1 MATAVQ
7 TNLLW
12 ATLTIPPAAALN
24 GCSSGAA
31 ERQLSVA
38 GNRAVVPLTYGEDRI
53 GGLVLNVLPAGTNSP
68 TLLVQVLWG
77 FALDSINDLRLNDRT
92 LPAGSTQTHYTGS
105 QSTTDA
111 ALVAGFAAQG
121 ITYTQT
127 LAGYAYSVLAIPTRL
142 FDAQLA
148 LTARLRGRRLYD
160 VRKDSSA
167 GGAGTHR
174 LATPST
180 WEWSDCPTLAH
191 ADYLSNAVYG
201 AGQAVDW
208 STVGAAAN
216 ANDALVGAEKRRLIG
231 LSFMGATRVADV
243 SEVLRAH
250 GGNFTTP
257 GANGVRLLPDA
268 DAAAAA
274 SYSHAAGDIAALQP
288 LTLRDNAGAPT
299 AVEVVYTDTTKVPW
313 RDNSVTATL
322 PGAGTTKPWRLSQ
335 VRMAGVQRHSQG
347 NREAIERL
355 NKLTLQDLSTAVEV
369 FDIGIRHEAGDIITL
384 THPVGL
390 TAKPFRVVGVDMPA
404 AGRWALTLVE
414 HDPACY
420 STVVVTVPTVPDTL
434 LLNPV
439 GPPGN
444 VAGLTGTVGQGIITW
459 AWTAATESDADTRL
473 RLGGTDWASA
483 APLWSGG
490 ATTLLQR
497 VGATGTY
504 TLRARHAVPDG
515 AGGWIESTGTTSVAV
530 TVAAG
535 DLVQSEPGSP
545 GLSQATVELYQ
556 WGSSAQPG
564 NPSGTSTW
572 TWATG
577 ANSTYSGGNGWLVAV
592 GSNPGTVGA
601 RLWVARK
608 AVSAPVGTATTS
620 VDWTGGFSVFAFGVN
635 GDTGLTGPAGIK
647 AATPTVWRWDASI
660 ATITGSGTYTWAAA
674 DPGLMPSGWTF
685 APGTGSP
692 GQTLYGAS
700 VQLVDAAGAATTAIN
715 WATASITSRGYAGT
729 NGSAGGTG
737 GTGQTGI
744 GARRAYVLTTAT
756 SLGSGTVNSTGTA
769 SLPANGS
776 FGASGWAATPST
788 PAVGQTLYQSDGL
801 YNPATDLAS
810 WATPYISAL
819 KVGNLAALAVN
830 TGALTVDGALTVSA
844 GGGAYSSNYSAG
856 MSGWAL
862 TTAGAQLPATSILGT
877 LVIGQVPLEARNSEL
892 VASISAAATTANWG
906 QVSGTGRPAD
916 GATRDVA
923 LVGRGTTI
931 AGNAATKT
939 TLAEGYNADVYSRD
953 GYVGGVFASARAGQ
967 VNLRVLFGLN
977 SNPIDSSDFPNLD
990 YAIYFQDIGTIR
1002 IYESGTL
1009 VPVVESPYTT
1019 DNVFTVVYDG
1029 SAVRYTKNAVVLRSV
1044 SVASP
1049 ITDPLFF
1056 HATFNT
1062 VGARLA
1068 DIRVGP
1074 MSSNNWAAV
1083 GGTGK
1088 PEDYATVGATS
1099 AQALAISNNAAALTG
1114 KLNKAGADA
1123 IAGPISL
1130 NTANAILV
1138 GTLDDGVYMGNTGLV
1153 GRTGGSTTFSINTAG
1168 NVYLKGAVEA
1178 LSGAI
1183 GGVVIGAD
1191 HMRSVNFNGSTN
1203 GAGQLTSNGTIGW
1216 ALVNG
1221 GQLMVDAAVQRG
1233 HKSSAGASN
1242 FVIHGGSL
1250 VSEVT
1255 YTTNLFSY
1263 VSNGFVT
1270 TVGVDGTVT
1279 LYLSSEGGLAE
1290 VWTTIKAT
1298 RVSDSPLRYG
1308 STCRRRLVLT
1318 NGLYHAASPS
1328 YTQLAPVN
1336 ATWCF
1341 SGDYYTSRMRP
1352 PGISGIP
1359 LTPSMTSG
1367 GLDAGTWNIQLEVTV
1382 RAFAAADGSPI
1393 STLKDIRME
1402 CASWVHLIS
1411 KKPQPPKPR
1420 EAGRAGCGRQRERV
1434 ARGLLAGRTCD

>member
-1 MATAVQ
+1 MSTAVQ

-12 ATLTIPPAAALN
+12 ATLTIPPASALN
-24 GCSSGAA
+24 GGSSGAA

-53 GGLVLNVLPAGTNSP
+53 GGLVLNVLPAGSNSP

-77 FALDSINDLRLNDRT
+77 FALDAINDLRLNDRG
-92 LPAGSTQTHYTGS
+92 LPTGSTQTHYTGS
-105 QSTTDA
+105 QITTDA

-121 ITYTQT
+121 ITYAQT

-142 FDAQLA
+142 FDSQLA

-180 WEWSDCPTLAH
+180 WEWSDCPTLAD

-216 ANDALVGAEKRRLIG
+216 ANDALVGGEKRRLIG

-250 GGNFTTP
+250 GGNFITP
-257 GANGVRLLPDA
+257 GANGVRFLPDA

-274 SYSHAAGDIAALQP
+274 SYSHAAGDIAVLQP

-322 PGAGTTKPWRLSQ
+322 AGAGTTKPWRLSQ
-335 VRMAGVQRHSQG
+335 VRMAGVQRHSQA

-369 FDIGIRHEAGDIITL
+369 FDIGIRHEAGDIVAI

-390 TAKPFRVVGVDMPA
+390 TAKPFRVVDVDMPA

-420 STVVVTVPTVPDTL
+420 STVVVTAPTVPDTL

-444 VAGLTGTVGQGIITW
+444 VAGLSGTVGQGIITW
-459 AWTAATESDADTRL
+459 TWTAPVESDADTRL

-483 APLWSGG
+483 APLWSGR

-530 TVAAG
+530 TVVAG

-545 GLSQATVELYQ
+545 GLSQAIVELYQ

-577 ANSTYSGGNGWLVAV
+577 ANSAYSGGNGWLVAV
-592 GSNPGTVGA
+592 ASNPGTVGA

-608 AVSAPVGTATTS
+608 AASAPVGTATTV

-635 GDTGLTGPAGIK
+635 GDAGPTGPAGPAGIK

-660 ATITGSGTYTWAAA
+660 PTITGTGTYTWASA
-674 DPGLMPSGWTF
+674 DPGLVPSGWTF
-685 APGTGSP
+685 AAGTGSP

-715 WATASITSRGYAGT
+715 WATASITARGYAGT
-729 NGSAGGTG
+729 NGSTG
-737 GTGQTGI
+737 GIGQTGI
-744 GARRAYVLTTAT
+744 GARRAYVLTTAA

-769 SLPANGS
+769 SLPAAGS

-801 YNPATDLAS
+801 YNPATDIAS
-810 WATPYISAL
+810 WATPYISTL
-819 KVGNLAALAVN
+819 KAGNLAALAIN

-844 GGGAYSSNYSAG
+844 GGGAFSSNYNAG
-856 MSGWAL
+856 VAGWAL
-862 TTAGAQLPATSILGT
+862 TANGAQLPAASILGT

-892 VASISAAATTANWG
+892 AASISAAATTAIWG
-906 QVSGTGRPAD
+906 QVSGAGRPAD
-916 GATRDVA
+916 NATAGTVLNTDPFCTDLAKWTGNPSSYALANITDGVAGTKTFRNLSGGGPSLVSSIVPADASKVYRVRAHARKQGGADGTFYLVAALFDSAGVAITGDGNYWFYPASDVV
-923 LVGRGTTI
+923 LSVGWAEYSGIFGAGQARTLPANARFVAVGVFLHYGGTTGWHEVQGVRLEDI
-931 AGNAATKT
+931 SEAYAASLTATWAGIPT
-939 TLAEGYNADVYSRD
+939 
-953 GYVGGVFASARAGQ
+953 
-967 VNLRVLFGLN
+967 
-977 SNPIDSSDFPNLD
+977 
-990 YAIYFQDIGTIR
+990 
-1002 IYESGTL
+1002 
-1009 VPVVESPYTT
+1009 
-1019 DNVFTVVYDG
+1019 
-1029 SAVRYTKNAVVLRSV
+1029 
-1044 SVASP
+1044 
-1049 ITDPLFF
+1049 
-1056 HATFNT
+1056 
-1062 VGARLA
+1062 
-1068 DIRVGP
+1068 
-1074 MSSNNWAAV
+1074 
-1083 GGTGK
+1083 GTGK
-1088 PEDYATVGATS
+1088 PADNATVGAT
-1099 AQALAISNNAAALTG
+1099 AAEALAISNNAAALTG
-1114 KLNKAGADA
+1114 KLSKAGADTM
-1123 IAGPISL
+1123 AGPINL
-1130 NTANAILV
+1130 TTATAILV
-1138 GTLDDGVYMGNTGLV
+1138 GTTTDGLYLGSTGLV
-1153 GRTGGSTTFSINTAG
+1153 GRKAGGTTFSISTAG
-1168 NVYLKGAVEA
+1168 DVYAKGTIEA
-1178 LSGAI
+1178 TAGAI
-1183 GGVVIGAD
+1183 GGLVIGAD
-1191 HMRSVNFNGSTN
+1191 HVRSSNFDGATN
-1203 GAGQLTSNGTIGW
+1203 GAGTLTSNGTVGW

-1221 GQLMVDAAVQRG
+1221 GQLVLDAAVMRG
-1233 HKSSAGASN
+1233 QKSAAATSQFTVYAGAATSSASATIPCS
-1242 FVIHGGSL
+1242 SL
-1250 VSEVT
+1250 VSA
-1255 YTTNLFSY
+1255 
-1263 VSNGFVT
+1263 GFVA
-1270 TVGVDGTVT
+1270 TVGVTGTLDLYVT
-1279 LYLSSEGGLAE
+1279 SEGGLAE
-1290 VWTTIKAT
+1290 VWTRIKAT
-1298 RVSDSPLRYG
+1298 RVSDSAVRAGPWSRQYV
-1308 STCRRRLVLT
+1308 RLTSGRFYSVK
-1318 NGLYHAASPS
+1318 SS
-1328 YTQLAPVN
+1328 YLHLAPVA

-1341 SGDYYTSRMRP
+1341 TGGYYQSRTRP
-1352 PGISGIP
+1352 PGISGLP
-1359 LTPSMTSG
+1359 LFPVFVPGT
-1367 GLDAGTWNIQLEVTV
+1367 LDAGTWTVQFEVSIEVVDPVTGAASAV
-1382 RAFAAADGSPI
+1382 LLDARAEIGAWLFEHKGSVPQ
-1393 STLKDIRME
+1393 TGG
-1402 CASWVHLIS
+1402 ASGI
-1411 KKPQPPKPR
+1411 
-1420 EAGRAGCGRQRERV
+1420 A
-1434 ARGLLAGRTCD
+1434 